1 MSARNL
7 RSLAR
12 FLTTLGLDTNRIPSV
27 SEFRTAYKGFFHLH
41 PDKAGPD
48 SNDRFQEIT
57 EAAKEVFEFLT
68 TAGNIKLENVSDDDP
83 LACLV
88 KNNNLQFNKKCVTFD
103 LSADSKEE
111 WMEELERVLGPSK
124 PLNNNDASIQFKME
138 RWCLDSDSGSSLA
151 AFGSV
156 SVNFYPTTLKIM
168 VQGSAYLD
176 FTTFA
181 IPKIVEKLKKVENT
195 AVENDSGE
203 NTKKAVVATDMVVKD
218 DNSNTALIEGFRR
231 MESAVVEMRTDII
244 RRVDES
250 VVNAHEK
257 RDDKMLNDIVKK
269 LDRLDNLLEENKSE
283 MAKINEKLAV
293 LTDKNTVNLEP
304 TAVQAI
310 AAAVS
315 DTSDTRGKELEDI
328 ATTINE
334 IKHKLDDKRLDEVT
348 LNSRKVL
355 EKMDNV
361 KELSDTFTSGLD
373 KLDKIFENEI
383 LREVATNSEKS
394 VSALNNLNSNME
406 KFLAKLDA
414 KSNTVDASKIS
425 DIEEVREA
433 ETKKEKRRKAKLFSS
448 SVALGCN
455 KDKLQFELDCD
466 LEIVETYHIN
476 ENVTAA
482 DPEKYLDNMIQTHL
496 KPGEVDF
503 IIISVGGNDITFL
516 NSDRSEVDLNK
527 EAIEQSSV
535 LAEIAYQAGE
545 KPLGIDVFVTVRPA
559 RYDKK
564 EKDAKGVK
572 SKLNKSANGMQ
583 VALISVLDKVHNV
596 HLPALENLSEKAK
609 KDLFK
614 NDGIHLTRAGLCA
627 LEDDIIHGI
636 RSVYT
641 DIKVTE
647 YRSEAQHNIVDDDSR
662 GGAGRPGWH
671 DPGRHGPGGH
681 RNHDRDRQSGG
692 DYGRR
697 QHPDQPRQPNR
708 NWRGNS
714 NNNNNQMYRLQN
726 MMRDFMFYMDKGSD
740 RYRGRGRY

>member
-1 MSARNL
+1 MSTRNL
-7 RSLAR
+7 RSLAK
-12 FLTTLGLDTNRIPSV
+12 FLSTLGLDTNRIPSV

-48 SNDRFQEIT
+48 SNDKFQEIT

-88 KNNNLQFNKKCVTFD
+88 KNSNLQFNKKCVTFD
-103 LSADSKEE
+103 ISADSKDE
-111 WMEELERVLGPSK
+111 WMEEFERVLGPSK

-138 RWCLDSDSGSSLA
+138 RWCLDSDTGSSLA

-181 IPKIVEKLKKVENT
+181 IPKIVEKLKKVGNT

-250 VVNAHEK
+250 VVNAHEN

-283 MAKINEKLAV
+283 MAKINEKLTV

-315 DTSDTRGKELEDI
+315 ENSDTRGKELEDI

-334 IKHKLDDKRLDEVT
+334 IKHKLDDKRLDEVA

-355 EKMDNV
+355 EKMDGV
-361 KELSDTFTSGLD
+361 KELSDSFTSGLD
-373 KLDKIFENEI
+373 KLDKIFETKI

-406 KFLAKLDA
+406 KFLAKFDT
-414 KSNTVDASKIS
+414 KSNTIGVSKET
-425 DIEEVREA
+425 DIEAEKEA
-433 ETKKEKRRKAKLFSS
+433 ETNKEKRRKGKLFSS

-455 KDKLQFELDCD
+455 KEKLQIELDCD
-466 LEIVETYHIN
+466 LEVVETYHIN
-476 ENVTAA
+476 ENITAA
-482 DPEKYLDNMIQTHL
+482 DPEKYLDNMIKSHL

-503 IIISVGGNDITFL
+503 IIISVGGNDISFL
-516 NSDRSEVDLNK
+516 NSDKSEVDLNK

-545 KPLGIDVFVTVRPA
+545 KFGIDVFVTVRPA

-564 EKDAKGVK
+564 EKDSKGVK

-596 HLPALENLSEKAK
+596 HLPALENLSERAK

-614 NDGIHLTRAGLCA
+614 NDGIHLTKAGLCA
-627 LEDDIIHGI
+627 LEDDLVHGI

-647 YRSEAQHNIVDDDSR
+647 YKSEAQHINDADDGR
-662 GGAGRPGWH
+662 EGAGRPGRH

-681 RNHDRDRQSGG
+681 RHHDRDRQAGG

-697 QHPDQPRQPNR
+697 QPPDQPRQPNR

-726 MMRDFMFYMDKGSD
+726 MMRDFMFYMDKGPD
-740 RYRGRGRY
+740 RYGGRGRY